1 MIPAE
6 RAIEILGLKESSQL
20 IRTKKYNR
28 FYKRAD
34 KSSKNAMFDIC
45 AYKRFE
51 SATSSFVEKT
61 KLLTEYIR
69 HEENMPYS
77 KLATL
82 VDTTRNSLIDIRYGI
97 KVALKI
103 RAAIKTKR
111 PDIWENFHKY
121 YSWKEHIDARIVE
134 FYGEV

>member
-1 MIPAE
+1 MIPAKK
-6 RAIEILGLKESSQL
+6 AIEILGLKESSQL
-20 IRTKKYNR
+20 IHTKKYNR

-34 KSSKNAMFDIC
+34 KSFKNAMFDIC
-45 AYKRFE
+45 AYKKFE

-69 HEENMPYS
+69 YEENMSYS

-82 VDTTRNSLIDIRYGI
+82 VGIARNSLIDIRYGI
-97 KVALKI
+97 KAALKI
-103 RAAIKTKR
+103 RSGIKKKR

-121 YSWKEHIDARIVE
+121 YGWKERIDAKIVE